1 LHVAD
6 CGERFAGRIHVQPV
20 EQQPQHLV
28 KEFVVAVRSHLAI
41 AEQQALNAWRGV
53 SQALRQLIP

>member
-1 LHVAD
+1 
-6 CGERFAGRIHVQPV
+6 V